1 MSLIETRTFTT
12 GADMIAAA
20 RNVRNRLWKPAKIAF
35 DNAQSRVKKSDPVD
49 FVNSGQV
56 ITDYRGHV
64 PKFVNTA
71 RAKARRRALELA
83 ANAEQARIDA
93 AKAIEEDRR
102 KAALRQIKDVA
113 EQIRIEKEHAD
124 KLARQEL
131 EAIEK
136 PDLSEQIKMLC
147 LQYGFEYKEII
158 GKYAGKA
165 IAAGRKEMIHIIA
178 SNNPK
183 VSMSQIGKAF
193 GGRDHSTI
201 AFALHGYGIQGRMFV
216 QKRNTSPKQ
225 SKTGMA
231 GILLLGTGVYRVRIY
246 HGNVSYECGRFETV
260 KEALMAQEMQMA
272 AVLAG
277 VALPRKI
284 LKQRVKG
291 AA

>member
-1 MSLIETRTFTT
+1 MSLIETRTFTS

-20 RNVRNRLWKPAKIAF
+20 RNVRNRLWKPGKIVF
-35 DNAQSRVKKSDPVD
+35 DSVSICVKKSDPVD

-56 ITDYRGHV
+56 ITDYRGHL

-113 EQIRIEKEHAD
+113 EQIRLEKEHAD

-136 PDLSEQIKMLC
+136 PDLTEQIKMLC

-216 QKRNTSPKQ
+216 QKRNTNPKQ

-260 KEALMAQEMQMA
+260 KEALMAQEMQMS

>member
-1 MSLIETRTFTT
+1 MSTIEARTFTS

-20 RNVRNRLWKPAKIAF
+20 RNVRNRLWKPGKIVF
-35 DNAQSRVKKSDPVD
+35 DSVSICVKKSDPVD

-56 ITDYRGHV
+56 ITDYRGHL

-113 EQIRIEKEHAD
+113 EQIRLEKEHAD

-136 PDLSEQIKMLC
+136 PDLTEQIKMLC

-201 AFALHGYGIQGRMFV
+201 AFALHGYGIQGRMSV
-216 QKRNTSPKQ
+216 QKRNTNPKQ

-231 GILLLGTGVYRVRIY
+231 GILLLGTGVDRGRKD
-246 HGNVSYECGRFETV
+246 HGNVSYEGGR
-260 KEALMAQEMQMA
+260 L
-272 AVLAG
+272 
-277 VALPRKI
+277 
-284 LKQRVKG
+284 
-291 AA
+291 